1 MAPEPGEEDP
11 EGSVQRREP
20 RPRMAVNVD
29 GQLLAKR
36 QLYDGL
42 ILSAP
47 QYGDRAAHDRTDE
60 SQKRAEHQPDSARR
74 WSRMGA

>member
-11 EGSVQRREP
+11 EGAVQWREP

-29 GQLLAKR
+29 GQLLPKC

-42 ILSAP
+42 VLSVP
-47 QYGDRAAHDRTDE
+47 Q
-60 SQKRAEHQPDSARR
+60 
-74 WSRMGA
+74 